1 MPAALLGL
9 PLLLLSFNP
18 ALAEL
23 GLDESG
29 EGLWRT
35 PPKDMMA
42 DDSGGGVV
50 VASAPASKP
59 RRELEL
65 LEQGVVAEQ

>member
-1 MPAALLGL
+1 MPTALLGL

-35 PPKDMMA
+35 PPEDMMA